1 MQIWVQRELSAGA
14 SGIVNGILR
23 MISVDRKDESTRMT
37 SLGKA
42 GEPPLVGVVLGVSQS
57 TAGG

>member
-14 SGIVNGILR
+14 SGIVNGIMR
-23 MISVDRKDESTRMT
+23 MISVDWKDESPRMT
-37 SLGKA
+37 PLGGA
-42 GEPPLVGVVLGVSQS
+42 SEPPRVGVVLGVSQS